1 MVEYIDNPR
10 FPHWCCITRPS
21 PNDDPMS
28 DAGEECVI
36 YEGACRS
43 FDNHTTN
50 QRGDV
55 INSVRKLSLPVLQSQ
70 WGPGMPIPLEGDTI
84 KVCKCSHCEY
94 GIVKDKMPGNLGTH
108 ILWEYVRE

>member
-10 FPHWCCITRPS
+10 FPHKCRITRPVK
-21 PNDDPMS
+21 NDNPMV
-28 DAGEECVI
+28 DTPDERVI

-43 FDNHTTN
+43 YDDHTTN
-50 QRGDV
+50 HRGEV
-55 INSVRKLSLPVLQSQ
+55 ITSARKLSLPVRQQQ
-70 WGPGMPIPLEGDTI
+70 WGGDLPIPVEGDSVC
-84 KVCKCSHCEY
+84 VCKGSHCEY